1 MDDTG
6 KCLMFNVRDNVWR
19 CSESS
24 TLAALAGLES
34 QTFPLALFTCG
45 ELSSRSDC
53 LFCLLFTRAR
63 RI

>member
-34 QTFPLALFTCG
+34 LTPAYTH
-45 ELSSRSDC
+45 RSLNRQRVWDSPHF
-53 LFCLLFTRAR
+53 L
-63 RI
+63 IEKIE

>member
-34 QTFPLALFTCG
+34 QTESLLAT
-45 ELSSRSDC
+45 
-53 LFCLLFTRAR
+53 THPM
-63 RI
+63 IT

>member
-34 QTFPLALFTCG
+34 QTIMLHLVFVNPAAIC
-45 ELSSRSDC
+45 
-53 LFCLLFTRAR
+53 
-63 RI
+63 